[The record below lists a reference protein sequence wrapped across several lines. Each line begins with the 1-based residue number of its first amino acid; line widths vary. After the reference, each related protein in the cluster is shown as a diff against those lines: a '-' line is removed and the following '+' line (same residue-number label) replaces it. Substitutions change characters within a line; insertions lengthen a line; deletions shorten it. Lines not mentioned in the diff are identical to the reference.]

1 MSDAGY
7 IHGIV
12 VNQNTGVVETFRSP
26 AVNIVG
32 IVGTAPESKM
42 LKVNEPAAFLGKKE
56 ALAAIYPEGAKGGKG
71 TLYNSVIGVQE
82 QTAARVVLV
91 RSASDSQADV
101 IKAIEAFLN
110 AKSIT
115 GFKPK
120 ILIAPD
126 FGNKNLDDPGPA
138 PAPTPAPTPN
148 PTPDPAPVV
157 DPAAPALDPANRII
171 ALESESTATIKKR

>member
-7 IHGIV
+7 VHGIV
-12 VNQNTGVVETFRSP
+12 VNQNTGAIETFRSP

-32 IVGTAPESKM
+32 IVGTAPGSTV
-42 LKVNEPAAFLGKKE
+42 LKPGEPQAFLGKKA
-56 ALAAIYPEGAKGGKG
+56 ALAAIYPEGAAGGKG

-82 QTAARVVLV
+82 QTTARVILV

-101 IKAIEAFLN
+101 INAIDGFLN

-120 ILIAPD
+120 ILIAPG
-126 FGNKNLDDPGPA
+126 FGNKNLDDSL
-138 PAPTPAPTPN
+138 PAPTPN
-148 PTPDPAPVV
+148 PTPDPAPVS
-157 DPAAPALDPANRII
+157 DPEAPASDPANRII
-171 ALESESTATIKKR
+171 VPQGESTAASKKR